1 MSNIEETRK
10 KAQAI
15 VDSDGVVVVT
25 PDMEWNVRG
34 TKDTYSVTT
43 AGSGL
48 YCEKLKDDIDG
59 NGNPM
64 VTRAICPSWQF
75 MKDTPQEDRYCK
87 HTEAVRIKESQ

>member
-48 YCEKLKDDIDG
+48 YCERIDRDDK
-59 NGNPM
+59 
-64 VTRAICPSWQF
+64 RRICPSWQF

-87 HTEAVRIKESQ
+87 HTEAVRIKESIRR